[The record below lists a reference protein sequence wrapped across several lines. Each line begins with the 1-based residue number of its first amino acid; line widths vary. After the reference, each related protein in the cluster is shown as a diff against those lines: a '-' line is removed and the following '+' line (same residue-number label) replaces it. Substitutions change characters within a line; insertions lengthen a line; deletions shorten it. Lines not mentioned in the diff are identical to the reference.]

1 MNLNHKGKK
10 MCKVSFYLICFLTIS
25 VICHADNTQG
35 NINDISKLNN
45 QIIKAV
51 HSSGG
56 LIFATP
62 PYWGRKNTQAGF
74 KQLVKYLGHTIDKNV
89 TLVVLKDYESMVTR
103 TMAGEVDL
111 GFYGSSLY
119 VKSKKK
125 FPGLKYLAT
134 SVFKATGKPSYYS
147 YLITK
152 KGTGLKSI
160 QSLEKKSFAFGSKES
175 TGGYR
180 YPMAWMIE
188 NNLEPE
194 NYFKS
199 VKFLGSHNR
208 ILDAVANGEIDAG
221 AVSPGPLNKKTAQYG
236 HVYNRIRKFGPIPG
250 SVVAASDEI
259 PDKTIK
265 RIVTALELLPTAVA
279 DVKEANY
286 IGFKVLSDESYDQFR
301 KVIKLTD

>member
-1 MNLNHKGKK
+1 MR
-10 MCKVSFYLICFLTIS
+10 KVSFYLICFLTIS
-25 VICHADNTQG
+25 AICHADNTQG

-56 LIFATP
+56 LIFGTP
-62 PYWGRKNTQAGF
+62 PYWGKKNTQIGL
-74 KQLVKYLGHTIDKNV
+74 KQLVKHIEHAIDTNV

-103 TMAGEVDL
+103 TMTGELDL
-111 GFYGSSLY
+111 GFYGPSLY
-119 VKSKKK
+119 VKIKKD
-125 FPGLKYLAT
+125 FFQLKYLAT
-134 SVFKATGKPSYYS
+134 AVFKATRQPSYYS

-199 VKFLGSHNR
+199 VQFLGSHYKV
-208 ILDAVANGEIDAG
+208 LEAVANGEIDAG
-221 AVSPGPLNKKTAQYG
+221 TVSPGPLNKKTTQYG
-236 HVYNRIRKFGPIPG
+236 HVYNRIRKFGPIPA
-250 SVVAASDEI
+250 SVVAANDRL

-265 RIVTALELLPTAVA
+265 MIITALELLPTAVT
-279 DVKEANY
+279 DIKEANY
-286 IGFKVLSDESYDQFR
+286 MGFKVLSDESYDQFR
-301 KVIKLTD
+301 EVINLTK